1 MAKKSGLGYDLQ
13 LPGLEDRD
21 PYSEPTSF
29 LRKVLGTDELEL
41 VPERRPSEM
50 LVVNKLRAEVAAW
63 RESGYEGASETTKT
77 LFRWWFEEAET
88 AGFRPYWAQR
98 EAVETLVYLVEVEG
112 GRDVKELID
121 RYQEVPDPNL
131 IEHGVEFQ
139 TTQDGVRQVVRRKHT
154 GGVDIIDLP
163 PENLARFAL
172 KMATG
177 TGKTLVM
184 ALVVAW
190 SYFHARR
197 ESDSPLPTNFLILAP
212 NVIVFER
219 LRTDFENGFVFRELP
234 LVPPG
239 WQLDLQVI
247 LRGETTEPAGT
258 GNLFLTN
265 IQQVYESGGE
275 WTPKNALDRLLGRK
289 PTGDATQG
297 RRMLER
303 VRELD
308 SLGVMNDEAHHV
320 HDDELEWNKT
330 LLGLHRRLP
339 RGLDLWL
346 DLSATPKFR
355 SGVYFPWIVCDYPLA
370 QAVEDRIVKSP
381 VILHMVDRVDPDH
394 VTRANVIEKYRDW
407 LVAGVARLRE
417 HRKIFKGIGAKPVM
431 FVMCESI
438 QHADRI
444 GDWLRDRSGG
454 GLKRNE
460 VLVIHTDKEGEVKK
474 GELDE
479 LRRLAREIDEPDNPI
494 KAVVSVLVLREGW
507 DVRNVT
513 VVLGLRPGTA
523 EARILPEQAVGR
535 GLRLMRQVGPDSQQ
549 VLEVLGTPAFED
561 FVRGLEG
568 EGVHVPTE
576 RQPPNPPITV
586 VPIQERMRYDIEIPR
601 TGPLLERSYKRV
613 EDFDPS
619 SVESIFDVGDV
630 GRLRALRMKAE
641 AAVHEIELGEVTVER
656 LRPPLASEVVASITN
671 RVQRAAGLTLEFS
684 VLAPRVQ
691 RYLAERCFGEPVD
704 LESEVNRIFLGEPEV
719 QEQIARVLAS
729 RLGQLV
735 TEVKPITV
743 EAEPIRLSDTKAF
756 HWRRQH
762 TVCEHTVFN
771 YVATFNPFESKF
783 AEFLDSAED
792 IVRFAALAE
801 FFTGFWVDYV
811 KPSGATG
818 RYFPD
823 WVVVQHLDGG
833 EANWIVE
840 TKGRVWEGTDRKDA
854 AIRHWCEQVTTS
866 TGESWRYL
874 RVDQPIFKPESLASF
889 GDLATLIEKAADRA
903 EQQIIV
909 VPDVTEPAV

>member
-1 MAKKSGLGYDLQ
+1 MSGLGYDLQ

-21 PYSEPTSF
+21 PYSEPTVF
-29 LRKVLGTDELEL
+29 VRKLPGTDELEL

-50 LVVNKLRAEVAAW
+50 LVVNKLRTAVGTWRAA
-63 RESGYEGASETTKT
+63 GYDEASDTTKT

-88 AGFRPYWAQR
+88 AGFRPYWGQR
-98 EAVETLVYLVEVEG
+98 EAVETLAYLVEIEAC
-112 GRDVKELID
+112 RDVKELIGRHQD
-121 RYQEVPDPNL
+121 VPHPSL
-131 IEHGVEFQ
+131 IEHGVDFQ
-139 TTQDGVRQVVRRKHT
+139 TSADGVRQVVRQKQT

-184 ALVVAW
+184 ALAVVW

-197 ESDSPLPTNFLILAP
+197 EPDSPLSTNFLILAP

-219 LRTDFENGFVFRELP
+219 LRKDFENGFVFRELP

-239 WQLDLQVI
+239 WQFDLRVI
-247 LRGETTEPAGT
+247 LRGETIEPAGS
-258 GNLFLTN
+258 GNLFVTN
-265 IQQVYESGGE
+265 IQQLYESGSQ
-275 WTPKNALDRLLGRK
+275 WTAKNALDRLLGRK

-303 VRELD
+303 IRELD
-308 SLGVMNDEAHHV
+308 SLVVMNDEAHHV

-330 LLGLHRRLP
+330 LLGLHRRLR

-346 DLSATPKFR
+346 DLSATPKFQT
-355 SGVYFPWIVCDYPLA
+355 GVYFPWIVCDYPLA

-381 VILHMVDRVDPDH
+381 VILHMVDSPDPDH
-394 VTRANVIEKYRDW
+394 VTRDNVIDKYRDW
-407 LVAGVARLRE
+407 LVAGIARLRE
-417 HRKIFKGIGAKPVM
+417 HRKLFKTVGAKPVM

-444 GDWLRDRSGG
+444 GEWLWDRSGG
-454 GLKRNE
+454 GLKRDE
-460 VLVIHTDKEGEVKK
+460 VLVIHTKNN
-474 GELDE
+474 GELPVDEKKLNE
-479 LRRLAREIDEPDNPI
+479 LRRLAREIDEPENPI

-549 VLEVLGTPAFED
+549 VLEVLGTSAFED

-576 RQPPNPPITV
+576 RKPPRPPVTV
-586 VPIQERMRYDIEIPR
+586 VPIRERLEYDIEIPR
-601 TGPLLERSYKRV
+601 TGPSLERSYKRV
-613 EDFDPS
+613 ADFDPS
-619 SVESIFDVGDV
+619 TAESIFDVGDV

-641 AAVHEIELGEVTVER
+641 DAVHEVSLGEVTVER

-671 RVQRAAGLTLEFS
+671 RIQRVAGLTLEFA
-684 VLAPRVQ
+684 VLAPRVE
-691 RYLAERCFGEPVD
+691 RYLQERCFGESVD
-704 LESEVNRIFLGEPEV
+704 LDSDVNRIFLGEPEV
-719 QEQIARVLAS
+719 QEQIARVLAA
-729 RLGQLV
+729 RLGELV
-735 TEVKPITV
+735 TEVKPIAV
-743 EAEPIRLSDTKAF
+743 EPEPIRLSDTKAF

-762 TVCEHTVFN
+762 AVCTRTVFN
-771 YVATFNPFESKF
+771 YVATFNPFETEF
-783 AEFLDSAED
+783 AEFLDACED
-792 IVRFAALAE
+792 VARFAALAE
-801 FFTGFWVDYV
+801 CFTGFWVDYV

-823 WVVVQHLDGG
+823 WVVVQKLAEG

-854 AIRHWCEQVTTS
+854 AIRHWCEQVTAC
-866 TGESWRYL
+866 TGEPWRYL
-874 RVDQPIFKPESLASF
+874 RVDQPIFKPEALASF
-889 GDLATLIEKAADRA
+889 AELVSLIEQRA
-903 EQQIIV
+903 EAIEQQVIV
-909 VPDVTEPAV
+909 VPDAADLTT